1 MSHAGLKQQLIA
13 VPSSGPARQSG
24 RYEID
29 QQRAEETRSVE
40 RADVQENVAR
50 LLEMNTLSEEE
61 LGWIKARS
69 SRPPEAP
76 VVRSATSAV
85 FAKEGEEAAFGALQ
99 PFYREP
105 TLERVQL
112 QFEDLSLDPSHNP
125 LAHSS
130 LEPPAKQH
138 PSVSIAWGVA
148 VGALALLSVGYLA
161 ALASS
166 TGSGSSSTAVSP
178 ARRAMVPHVIGLD
191 SPEPAG
197 LLSEPPAVVVAE
209 PAPEEVPWSSNAA
222 EPAQPPQVL
231 PSALRPEAPTPAV
244 AAPAVAAPAAPPQT
258 TLRQRIRAWRA
269 REAAARAASAAQPL
283 APALPGQPSRDDIK
297 VGLQSVR
304 AALQACAGTTHGMST
319 ARVTISGSGR
329 VASATIEGAFAGTPQ
344 GSCMARALRGAAFP
358 RFGTPSLQVT
368 YPFRL

>member
-1 MSHAGLKQQLIA
+1 MSHAGLKRQLIA

-29 QQRAEETRSVE
+29 PERAEEAESVE
-40 RADVQENVAR
+40 RADVHENIAR

-61 LGWIKARS
+61 LAWIKARS
-69 SRPPEAP
+69 SRPPAAP
-76 VVRSATSAV
+76 PARTATSAV

-125 LAHSS
+125 LARSS

-138 PSVSIAWGVA
+138 PSVPIAWGLA

-166 TGSGSSSTAVSP
+166 SAPGTSRTVGSP
-178 ARRAMVPHVIGLD
+178 ARRAMAPHVVSLET
-191 SPEPAG
+191 PEPVG
-197 LLSEPPAVVVAE
+197 VLSNAAPVAPAAVA
-209 PAPEEVPWSSNAA
+209 AEEVPWSSAASAAPEPAQPGQDLPSAAHAEAVTAAA
-222 EPAQPPQVL
+222 EPA
-231 PSALRPEAPTPAV
+231 A
-244 AAPAVAAPAAPPQT
+244 AAPPRT
-258 TLRQRIRAWRA
+258 TLRERVRAWRA
-269 REAAARAASAAQPL
+269 REAAARAASAAQSL
-283 APALPGQPSRDDIK
+283 TPAMPNQPSREDIK
-297 VGLQSVR
+297 AGLQNVR
-304 AALQACAGTTHGMST
+304 AALQACAGPAHGMST
-319 ARVTISGSGR
+319 AHVTIAGTGR
-329 VASATIEGAFAGTPQ
+329 VAAATIEGAFAGTPQ

-358 RFGTPSLQVT
+358 RFGAPSLQVT